1 MSVSLSSSSPSRL
14 RAWILAARPQTL
26 PAAITPVIVGSAAAF
41 AAGSFRWLPCVAALV
56 GALLIQIGTNLAND
70 YFDFRKGADTAERL
84 GPVRVTQAGLLA
96 PESVRNGMIATF
108 AAAALIGIY
117 LIVVGGWPILVIGV
131 LSIAAGVLY
140 TGGPW
145 PLGYN
150 GLGDLFTFIF
160 FGVVAVTATAYL
172 HVGTVPLLA
181 WAASVPVAML
191 VTAII
196 VVNNLRDIATDRTAG
211 KRTLAVMIG
220 AQATRVEY
228 ALLVVGAFLAPPI
241 LWLSGLTGPWVMLAW
256 LAAPLAVTPMRTMLV
271 EEGRALNP
279 ALKGTARLHLA
290 FGLLLAVGIVVSHVV

>member
-1 MSVSLSSSSPSRL
+1 MNLSLSPSRPGRL
-14 RAWILAARPQTL
+14 RAWVLAARPQTL
-26 PAAITPVIVGSAAAF
+26 PAAVAPVIVGSAAAF
-41 AAGSFRWLPCVAALV
+41 AAGSFRWLPFLAALA

-84 GPVRVTQAGLLA
+84 GPLRVTQAGLLTPA
-96 PESVRNGMIATF
+96 TVRNGMIIAF
-108 AAAALIGIY
+108 GMAALIGIY

-145 PLGYN
+145 PLGYH

-172 HVGTVPLLA
+172 HVGAVPLLA
-181 WAASVPVAML
+181 WAASIPVAML

-196 VVNNLRDIATDRTAG
+196 VVNNLRDIVTDRAAG
-211 KRTLAVMIG
+211 KRTLAVIIG
-220 AQATRVEY
+220 ARATRAEY
-228 ALLVVGAFLAPPI
+228 AFLVIGAFLALPI
-241 LWLSGLTGPWVMLAW
+241 FWLSGVTGPGVMLAW
-256 LAAPLAVTPMRTMLV
+256 LAAPLAIAPLRTMLTG
-271 EEGRALNP
+271 EGRALNP

-290 FGLLLAVGIVVSHVV
+290 FGLLLALGMAG

>member
-1 MSVSLSSSSPSRL
+1 MSVSLSSSHPGRL

-41 AAGSFRWLPCVAALV
+41 AAGSFRWLPFLAALV

-70 YFDFRKGADTAERL
+70 YFDFRKGADTAGRL

-96 PESVRNGMIATF
+96 PETVRNGMIVAF
-108 AAAALIGIY
+108 SAAALIGVY
-117 LIVVGGWPILVIGV
+117 LIVVGGWPILVIGI

-160 FGVVAVTATAYL
+160 FGIVAVTATAYL

-196 VVNNLRDIATDRTAG
+196 VVNNLRDIATDRAAN
-211 KRTLAVMIG
+211 KRTLAVIIG
-220 AQATRVEY
+220 AQATRAEY
-228 ALLVVGAFLAPPI
+228 ALLVGGAFLAPPI
-241 LWLSGLTGPWVMLAW
+241 LWLSGLTGPWVMVAW
-256 LAAPLAVTPMRTMLV
+256 LAAPLAIAPLRTMLV

-290 FGLLLAVGIVVSHVV
+290 FGLLLAFGMIA

>member
-1 MSVSLSSSSPSRL
+1 MNLSLSPSRPGRL
-14 RAWILAARPQTL
+14 RAWVLAARPQTL
-26 PAAITPVIVGSAAAF
+26 PAAVAPVIVGSAAAF
-41 AAGSFRWLPCVAALV
+41 AAGSFRWLPFLAALA

-84 GPVRVTQAGLLA
+84 GPLRVTQAGLLTPA
-96 PESVRNGMIATF
+96 TVRNGMIIVF
-108 AAAALIGIY
+108 GMAALIGIY

-145 PLGYN
+145 PLGYH

-172 HVGTVPLLA
+172 HVGAVPPLA
-181 WAASVPVAML
+181 WAASIPVAML

-196 VVNNLRDIATDRTAG
+196 VVNNLRDIVTDRAAG
-211 KRTLAVMIG
+211 KRTLAVIIG
-220 AQATRVEY
+220 ARATRAEY
-228 ALLVVGAFLAPPI
+228 AFLVIGAFLALPI
-241 LWLSGLTGPWVMLAW
+241 FWLSGVTGPGVMLAW
-256 LAAPLAVTPMRTMLV
+256 LAAPLAIAPLRTMLTG
-271 EEGRALNP
+271 EGRALNP

-290 FGLLLAVGIVVSHVV
+290 FGLLLALGMAV

>member
-1 MSVSLSSSSPSRL
+1 MNLPLSPSHPGRL
-14 RAWILAARPQTL
+14 RAWVLAARPQTL
-26 PAAITPVIVGSAAAF
+26 PAAVAPVVVGSAAAF
-41 AAGSFRWLPCVAALV
+41 AAGSFRWLPFLAALV

-96 PESVRNGMIATF
+96 PEAVRTGMIVAF
-108 AAAALIGIY
+108 GAAALIGVY
-117 LIVVGGWPILVIGV
+117 LIVVGGWPILVIGI

-160 FGVVAVTATAYL
+160 FGIVAVTATAYL
-172 HVGTVPLLA
+172 HAGAVPPLA

-196 VVNNLRDIATDRTAG
+196 VVNNLRDIATDRAAG
-211 KRTLAVMIG
+211 KRTLAVIIG
-220 AQATRVEY
+220 AQATRAEY
-228 ALLVVGAFLAPPI
+228 AFLVIGAFLAPPI
-241 LWLSGLTGPWVMLAW
+241 FWLGGLTGPWVMLAW
-256 LAAPLAVTPMRTMLV
+256 LAAPLAIAPMRTMLNG
-271 EEGRALNP
+271 EGRALNP

-290 FGLLLAVGIVVSHVV
+290 FGLLLALGMAV

>member
-1 MSVSLSSSSPSRL
+1 MNLPLSPSHPGRL
-14 RAWILAARPQTL
+14 RAWALAARPQTL
-26 PAAITPVIVGSAAAF
+26 PAAVAPVVVGSAAAF
-41 AAGSFRWLPCVAALV
+41 AAGSFRWLPFLAALV

-96 PESVRNGMIATF
+96 PEAVRTGMIVAF
-108 AAAALIGIY
+108 GAAALIGVY
-117 LIVVGGWPILVIGV
+117 LIAVGGWPILVIGI

-160 FGVVAVTATAYL
+160 FGIVAVTATAYL
-172 HVGTVPLLA
+172 HAGAVPPLA

-196 VVNNLRDIATDRTAG
+196 VVNNLRDIATDRAAG
-211 KRTLAVMIG
+211 KRTLAVIIG
-220 AQATRVEY
+220 ARATRAEY
-228 ALLVVGAFLAPPI
+228 AFLVIGAFLAPPI
-241 LWLSGLTGPWVMLAW
+241 FWLSGLTGPWVMLAW
-256 LAAPLAVTPMRTMLV
+256 LAAPLAIAPMRTMLTS
-271 EEGRALNP
+271 EGRALNP
-279 ALKGTARLHLA
+279 ALKGTARLHLV
-290 FGLLLAVGIVVSHVV
+290 FGLLLALGMAI

>member
-1 MSVSLSSSSPSRL
+1 MSVSLSSSHPGRL

-41 AAGSFRWLPCVAALV
+41 AAGSFRWLPFLAALV

-70 YFDFRKGADTAERL
+70 YFDFRKGADTAGRL

-96 PESVRNGMIATF
+96 PETVRNGMIVAF
-108 AAAALIGIY
+108 GAAALIGVY
-117 LIVVGGWPILVIGV
+117 LIVVGGWPILVIGI

-160 FGVVAVTATAYL
+160 FGIVAVTATAYL

-196 VVNNLRDIATDRTAG
+196 VVNNLRDIATDRAAN
-211 KRTLAVMIG
+211 KRTLAVIIG
-220 AQATRVEY
+220 AQATRAEY
-228 ALLVVGAFLAPPI
+228 ALLVGGAFLAPPI
-241 LWLSGLTGPWVMLAW
+241 LWLSGLTGPWVMVAW
-256 LAAPLAVTPMRTMLV
+256 LAAPLAIAPLRTMLV

-290 FGLLLAVGIVVSHVV
+290 FGLLLALGMVA

>member
-1 MSVSLSSSSPSRL
+1 MSVSLSPSHPRRL
-14 RAWILAARPQTL
+14 RAWVLAARPQTL
-26 PAAITPVIVGSAAAF
+26 PAAIAPVVVGSAAAF
-41 AAGSFRWLPCVAALV
+41 AAGSFRWLPFLAALV

-96 PESVRNGMIATF
+96 PEAVRNGMIVAF
-108 AAAALIGIY
+108 GAAALIGVY

-160 FGVVAVTATAYL
+160 FGIVAVTATAYL
-172 HVGTVPLLA
+172 HIGAVPPLA
-181 WAASVPVAML
+181 WAASIPVAML

-196 VVNNLRDIATDRTAG
+196 VVNNLRDIATDRAAG
-211 KRTLAVMIG
+211 KRTLAVIIG
-220 AQATRVEY
+220 VRATRVEY
-228 ALLVVGAFLAPPI
+228 ALLVGGAFLAPPL

-256 LAAPLAVTPMRTMLV
+256 LSAPLAITPMRIMLTGA
-271 EEGRALNP
+271 GRALNP

-290 FGLLLAVGIVVSHVV
+290 FGLLLALGMVL

>member
-1 MSVSLSSSSPSRL
+1 MNLPLSPSHPGRL
-14 RAWILAARPQTL
+14 RAWLLAARPQTL
-26 PAAITPVIVGSAAAF
+26 PAAVAPVVVGSAAAF
-41 AAGSFRWLPCVAALV
+41 AAGSFHWLPFLAALV

-96 PESVRNGMIATF
+96 PETVRTGMIITF
-108 AAAALIGIY
+108 GAAALIGVY
-117 LIVVGGWPILVIGV
+117 LIIVGGWPILVIGV

-145 PLGYN
+145 PLGYH

-160 FGVVAVTATAYL
+160 FGIVAVTATAYL
-172 HVGTVPLLA
+172 HVGAVPPLA
-181 WAASVPVAML
+181 WAASIPVAML

-196 VVNNLRDIATDRTAG
+196 VVNNLRDIATDRAAG
-211 KRTLAVMIG
+211 KRTLAVIIG
-220 AQATRVEY
+220 ARAARAEY
-228 ALLVVGAFLAPPI
+228 ALLVIGAFLAPPL

-256 LAAPLAVTPMRTMLV
+256 LSAPLAIAPIRIMLTG
-271 EEGRALNP
+271 EGRALNP

-290 FGLLLAVGIVVSHVV
+290 FGLLLALGMIV

>member
-1 MSVSLSSSSPSRL
+1 MSLSFSPSHPGRL
-14 RAWILAARPQTL
+14 RTWVLAARPQTL
-26 PAAITPVIVGSAAAF
+26 PAAVAPVVVGSAAAF
-41 AAGSFRWLPCVAALV
+41 AAGSFRWLPFLAALV

-96 PESVRNGMIATF
+96 PETVRNGMVVAF
-108 AAAALIGIY
+108 GAAALIGVY
-117 LIVVGGWPILVIGV
+117 LIIVGGWPILVIGL

-160 FGVVAVTATAYL
+160 FGIVAVTATAYL
-172 HVGTVPLLA
+172 HVGAVPPLA
-181 WAASVPVAML
+181 WAASIPVAML

-196 VVNNLRDIATDRTAG
+196 VVNNLRDIATDRAAG
-211 KRTLAVMIG
+211 KRTLAVIIG
-220 AQATRVEY
+220 ARATRAEY
-228 ALLVVGAFLAPPI
+228 VFFVIGAFLAPPI
-241 LWLSGLTGPWVMLAW
+241 FWLGGLAGPWVMLAW
-256 LAAPLAVTPMRTMLV
+256 LAAPLAITPLRTMLTG
-271 EEGRALNP
+271 EGRALNP

-290 FGLLLAVGIVVSHVV
+290 FGLLLALGMAV

>member
-1 MSVSLSSSSPSRL
+1 MSISLSPSHPGRL
-14 RAWILAARPQTL
+14 RAWVLAARPQTL
-26 PAAITPVIVGSAAAF
+26 PAAVTSVVVGSAAAF
-41 AAGSFRWLPCVAALV
+41 AAGSFRWLPFLAALA

-96 PESVRNGMIATF
+96 PEAVRTGMIVAF
-108 AAAALIGIY
+108 GVAALIGIY
-117 LIVVGGWPILVIGV
+117 LIIVGGWPILVIGI

-160 FGVVAVTATAYL
+160 FGIVAVTATAYL
-172 HVGTVPLLA
+172 HVGAVPPLA
-181 WAASVPVAML
+181 WAASIPVAML

-196 VVNNLRDIATDRTAG
+196 VVNNLRDIATDRAAG
-211 KRTLAVMIG
+211 KRTLAVIIG
-220 AQATRVEY
+220 ARATRAEY
-228 ALLVVGAFLAPPI
+228 ALLVIGAFLAPPL

-256 LAAPLAVTPMRTMLV
+256 LSAPLAIAPMRAMLTG
-271 EEGRALNP
+271 EGRALNP

-290 FGLLLAVGIVVSHVV
+290 FGLLLALGMAV

>member
-1 MSVSLSSSSPSRL
+1 MSISLSPSHPGRL
-14 RAWILAARPQTL
+14 RAWVLAARPQTL
-26 PAAITPVIVGSAAAF
+26 PAAIAPVVVGSAAAF
-41 AAGSFRWLPCVAALV
+41 AAGSFRWLPFLAALA

-96 PESVRNGMIATF
+96 PEAVRTGMIVAF
-108 AAAALIGIY
+108 GAAALIGIY
-117 LIVVGGWPILVIGV
+117 LIIVGGWPILVIGI

-160 FGVVAVTATAYL
+160 FGIVAVTATAYL
-172 HVGTVPLLA
+172 HVGAVPPLA
-181 WAASVPVAML
+181 WAASIPVAML

-196 VVNNLRDIATDRTAG
+196 VVNNLRDIATDRAAG

-220 AQATRVEY
+220 VRATRAEY
-228 ALLVVGAFLAPPI
+228 ALLVIGAFLAPPL

-256 LAAPLAVTPMRTMLV
+256 LSAPLAIAPMRAMLTG
-271 EEGRALNP
+271 EGRALNP

-290 FGLLLAVGIVVSHVV
+290 FGLLLALGMVL

>member
-1 MSVSLSSSSPSRL
+1 V
-14 RAWILAARPQTL
+14 LAARPQTL
-26 PAAITPVIVGSAAAF
+26 PAAVAPVVVGSAAAF
-41 AAGSFRWLPCVAALV
+41 AAGSFRWLPFLAALV

-96 PESVRNGMIATF
+96 PETVRNGMVVAF
-108 AAAALIGIY
+108 GAAALIGVY
-117 LIVVGGWPILVIGV
+117 LIIVGGWPILVIGL

-160 FGVVAVTATAYL
+160 FGIVAVTATAYL
-172 HVGTVPLLA
+172 HVGAVPPLA
-181 WAASVPVAML
+181 WAASIPVAML

-196 VVNNLRDIATDRTAG
+196 VVNNLRDIATDRAAG
-211 KRTLAVMIG
+211 KRTLAVIIG
-220 AQATRVEY
+220 ARATRAEY
-228 ALLVVGAFLAPPI
+228 VFFVIGAFLAPPI
-241 LWLSGLTGPWVMLAW
+241 FWLGGLAGPWVMLAW
-256 LAAPLAVTPMRTMLV
+256 LAAPLAITPLRTMLTG
-271 EEGRALNP
+271 EGRALNP

-290 FGLLLAVGIVVSHVV
+290 FGLLLALGMAV

>member
-1 MSVSLSSSSPSRL
+1 MSVSLSPSHPGRL
-14 RAWILAARPQTL
+14 RAWVLAARPQTL
-26 PAAITPVIVGSAAAF
+26 PAAIAPVVVGSAAAF
-41 AAGSFRWLPCVAALV
+41 AAGSFRWLPFLAALV

-96 PESVRNGMIATF
+96 PEAVRNGMIVAF
-108 AAAALIGIY
+108 SAAALIGVY
-117 LIVVGGWPILVIGV
+117 LIVVGGWPILVIGI

-160 FGVVAVTATAYL
+160 FGIVAVTATAYL
-172 HVGTVPLLA
+172 HVGTVPPLA
-181 WAASVPVAML
+181 WAASIPVAML

-196 VVNNLRDIATDRTAG
+196 VVNNLRDIATDRAAG
-211 KRTLAVMIG
+211 KRTLAVIVG
-220 AQATRVEY
+220 ARATRAEY
-228 ALLVVGAFLAPPI
+228 ALLVGGAFLAPPL

-256 LAAPLAVTPMRTMLV
+256 LATPLAIAPMRTMLTS
-271 EEGRALNP
+271 EGRALNL
-279 ALKGTARLHLA
+279 ALKGTARLHLV
-290 FGLLLAVGIVVSHVV
+290 FGLLLALGMVL

>member
-1 MSVSLSSSSPSRL
+1 M
-14 RAWILAARPQTL
+14 LAARPQTL
-26 PAAITPVIVGSAAAF
+26 PAAVAPVVVGSAAAF
-41 AAGSFRWLPCVAALV
+41 AAGSFRWLPFLAALV

-96 PESVRNGMIATF
+96 PETVRNGMVVAF
-108 AAAALIGIY
+108 GAAALIGVY
-117 LIVVGGWPILVIGV
+117 LIIVGGWPILVIGL

-160 FGVVAVTATAYL
+160 FGIVAVTATAYL
-172 HVGTVPLLA
+172 HVGAVPPLA
-181 WAASVPVAML
+181 WAASIPVAML

-196 VVNNLRDIATDRTAG
+196 VVNNLRDIATDRAAG
-211 KRTLAVMIG
+211 KRTLAVIIG
-220 AQATRVEY
+220 ARATRAEY
-228 ALLVVGAFLAPPI
+228 VFFVIGAFLAPPI
-241 LWLSGLTGPWVMLAW
+241 FWLGGLAGPWVMLAW
-256 LAAPLAVTPMRTMLV
+256 LAAPLAITPLRTMLTG
-271 EEGRALNP
+271 EGRALNP

-290 FGLLLAVGIVVSHVV
+290 FGLLLALGMAV

>member
-1 MSVSLSSSSPSRL
+1 M
-14 RAWILAARPQTL
+14 
-26 PAAITPVIVGSAAAF
+26 IVGSAAAF
-41 AAGSFRWLPCVAALV
+41 AAGSFRWLPFLAALV

-70 YFDFRKGADTAERL
+70 YFDFRKGADTAGRL

-96 PESVRNGMIATF
+96 PETVRNGMIVAF
-108 AAAALIGIY
+108 GAAALIGVY
-117 LIVVGGWPILVIGV
+117 LIVVGGWPILVIGI

-160 FGVVAVTATAYL
+160 FGIVAVTATAYL

-196 VVNNLRDIATDRTAG
+196 VVNNLRDIATDRAAN
-211 KRTLAVMIG
+211 KRTLAVIIG
-220 AQATRVEY
+220 AQATRAEY
-228 ALLVVGAFLAPPI
+228 ALLVGGAFLAPPI
-241 LWLSGLTGPWVMLAW
+241 LWLSGLTGPWVMVAW
-256 LAAPLAVTPMRTMLV
+256 LAAPLAIAPLRTMLV

-290 FGLLLAVGIVVSHVV
+290 FGLLLAFGMIA

>member
-1 MSVSLSSSSPSRL
+1 MSISLSPSHPGRL
-14 RAWILAARPQTL
+14 RAWVLAARPQTL
-26 PAAITPVIVGSAAAF
+26 PAAIAPVVVGSAAAF
-41 AAGSFRWLPCVAALV
+41 AAGSFRWLPFLAALA

-96 PESVRNGMIATF
+96 PEAVRTGMIVAF
-108 AAAALIGIY
+108 GAAALIGIY
-117 LIVVGGWPILVIGV
+117 LIIVGGWPILVIGI

-150 GLGDLFTFIF
+150 GLGDLFAFIF
-160 FGVVAVTATAYL
+160 FGIVAVTATSYL
-172 HVGTVPLLA
+172 HVGAVPPLA
-181 WAASVPVAML
+181 WAASIPVAML

-196 VVNNLRDIATDRTAG
+196 VVNNLRDIATDRAAG

-220 AQATRVEY
+220 VRATRAEY
-228 ALLVVGAFLAPPI
+228 ALLVIGAFLAPPL
-241 LWLSGLTGPWVMLAW
+241 LWLSGLTEPWVMLAW
-256 LAAPLAVTPMRTMLV
+256 FSAPLAIAPMRIMLTG
-271 EEGRALNP
+271 EGRALNP

-290 FGLLLAVGIVVSHVV
+290 FGLLLALGMAV

>member
-1 MSVSLSSSSPSRL
+1 MSISLSPSHPGRL
-14 RAWILAARPQTL
+14 RAWVLAARPQTL
-26 PAAITPVIVGSAAAF
+26 PAAVAPVVVGSAAAF
-41 AAGSFRWLPCVAALV
+41 AAGSFRWLPFLAALV

-96 PESVRNGMIATF
+96 PEAVRNGMIVAF
-108 AAAALIGIY
+108 GAAALIGIY
-117 LIVVGGWPILVIGV
+117 LIIVGGWPILVIGV

-160 FGVVAVTATAYL
+160 FGIVAVTATAYL
-172 HVGTVPLLA
+172 HVGAVPPLA
-181 WAASVPVAML
+181 WAASIPVAML

-196 VVNNLRDIATDRTAG
+196 VVNNLRDIATDRAAG

-220 AQATRVEY
+220 VRATRAEY
-228 ALLVVGAFLAPPI
+228 ALLVIGAFLAPPL

-256 LAAPLAVTPMRTMLV
+256 LSAPLAIAPMRAMLTG
-271 EEGRALNP
+271 EGRALNP

-290 FGLLLAVGIVVSHVV
+290 FGLLLALGMAV

>member
-1 MSVSLSSSSPSRL
+1 MSVSLSPSHPGRL
-14 RAWILAARPQTL
+14 RAWVLAARPQTL
-26 PAAITPVIVGSAAAF
+26 PAAIAPVVVGSAAAF
-41 AAGSFRWLPCVAALV
+41 AAGSFRWLPFLAALV

-96 PESVRNGMIATF
+96 PEAVRNGMIVTF
-108 AAAALIGIY
+108 GAAALIGVY
-117 LIVVGGWPILVIGV
+117 LIAVGGWPILVIGI

-160 FGVVAVTATAYL
+160 FGIVAVTATAYL
-172 HVGTVPLLA
+172 HVGAVPPLA
-181 WAASVPVAML
+181 WAASIPVAML

-196 VVNNLRDIATDRTAG
+196 VVNNLRDIATDRAAG
-211 KRTLAVMIG
+211 KRTLAVIVG
-220 AQATRVEY
+220 ARATRAEY
-228 ALLVVGAFLAPPI
+228 ALLVGGAFLAPPL

-256 LAAPLAVTPMRTMLV
+256 LATPLAIAPMRTMLTS
-271 EEGRALNP
+271 EGRALNL
-279 ALKGTARLHLA
+279 ALKGTARLHLV
-290 FGLLLAVGIVVSHVV
+290 FGLLLALGMVL